1 VHDAHLA
8 MVDRYLYADFSGEGA
23 ADTSNENREAKE
35 RTETAFGGGVT
46 GTEIFGRS
54 LVTTL

>member
-1 VHDAHLA
+1 